1 MTTQI
6 PGHTKVAV
14 IGGGPAGSLA
24 AALMARENIQ
34 VTLFERDK
42 FPRYHIGESLLTS
55 LMPLLDFAGVLE
67 KVRSH
72 GFIPKP
78 GAYFKVKDEGEAG
91 YLDFSR
97 LSRYRHSYEVIRSE
111 FDKILLDHAAESGA
125 AVFEE
130 TRVSAI
136 RFTQDKQPEA
146 LDWVR
151 GNESGTTAFDFL
163 VDASGLNG
171 LLSAK
176 YLNNRKFQEHF
187 ANVAI
192 GNYWRNYSSYKPE
205 QPGVFFLEVIKG
217 GLGWTWTIPLHSGEL
232 SVGVVIH
239 RDTFVKWKKEC
250 NNDLNAVYMRGVQG
264 CPAIMKMLEGAH
276 ISKTVEAWSD
286 YSYVAEKF
294 SDPGYRLAGDAA
306 GFIDPFFS
314 TGVHMAGL
322 GALSSAATICA
333 VIRGDVE
340 ETEACKFH
348 EQCIRRSY
356 NRLML
361 TVGGFYKQ
369 MRNQNEAKGLDQTGV
384 QTMLTELQPIIS
396 GNIDLNDSELN
407 KNAIEKAMD
416 ILGRI
421 GHDAHDPEGSSVSK
435 LIVQSMA
442 SGNLER
448 TTGAINGLSIRWE
461 RGQLGLTRKRSAV
474 EPDMS

>member
-1 MTTQI
+1 MTMQI
-6 PGHTKVAV
+6 PGHTRVAV

-24 AALMARENIQ
+24 AALMAREGVQ

-55 LMPLLDFAGVLE
+55 LMPLLDFVGVLD
-67 KVRSH
+67 KVRGH
-72 GFIPKP
+72 GFLPKP
-78 GAYFKVKDEGEAG
+78 GAFFKVKEKGEAG

-97 LSRYRHSYEVIRSE
+97 LSQYKHSYEVVRSE
-111 FDKILLDHAAESGA
+111 FDKILLDHAVESGA
-125 AVFEE
+125 MVFEE

-136 RFTQDKQPEA
+136 KLTQGVGPES

-151 GNESGTTAFDFL
+151 GSESGTTSFDFL

-171 LLSAK
+171 MLSSK
-176 YLNNRKFQEHF
+176 YLHNRTFQEHF
-187 ANVAI
+187 ANVAV
-192 GNYWRNYSSYKPE
+192 GNYWRNYTSYKPE

-217 GLGWTWTIPLHSGEL
+217 GLGWTWTIPLHTGEL
-232 SVGVVIH
+232 SVGVVVH
-239 RDTFVKWKKEC
+239 RDTFMQWKKEC
-250 NNDLNAVYMRGVQG
+250 GNDLDAVYMRGVEG
-264 CPAIMKMLEGAH
+264 CPAIMKMLEKAH
-276 ISKTVEAWSD
+276 TSKKVEAWSD

-294 SDPGYRLAGDAA
+294 SDPRYRLAGDAA

-340 ETEACKFH
+340 EDEACRFH

-369 MRNQNEAKGLDQTGV
+369 MRDQGETQGLDQAGV

-396 GNIDLNDSELN
+396 GNIDLNDRELN
-407 KNAIEKAMD
+407 KDAIEKAMG

-421 GHDAHDPEGSSVSK
+421 GHDAHDPQGASVSK

-461 RGQLGLTRKRSAV
+461 RGTLGLTRKRSGPLA
-474 EPDMS
+474 DMS